1 MCDTLTTTVNQEKET
16 FKRTLLAIDKS
27 IEKGNKIIDKIIK
40 QTKKV

>member
-1 MCDTLTTTVNQEKET
+1 MCDTISTTVSQEKES

-40 QTKKV
+40 QTKKA

>member
-1 MCDTLTTTVNQEKET
+1 MCDTMATTVNQEKES

-40 QTKKV
+40 QTKKA